1 MIIRL
6 GFEMAFES
14 PTPTPMLL
22 LLSTSP
28 DVQASL
34 LTPDTIHA
42 TPDVPMQ
49 EFRDSFGNRCTRL
62 VAPTGSFRLTSDF
75 RIQDSGFPDRTVPDA
90 PQVPLED
97 LPPDTLQFLLSSRYC
112 EVDKIGGIAWEL
124 FGNTLPGWA
133 RVQAICDWVHEN
145 IEYGYAFASPFKTA
159 MDVYEERRGV
169 CRDFQ
174 HLSVAF
180 CRALNIPARYVGG
193 YLGDIRIPPV
203 PTPMDFHAWFEAY
216 LGGQWYAFDAR
227 HNVPRVGRVPMS
239 KGRDATDTALTTA
252 FGDARLT
259 HFAVISE
266 EVEE

>member
-1 MIIRL
+1 
-6 GFEMAFES
+6 MAFES

-22 LLSTSP
+22 LLSTHPEVQP
-28 DVQASL
+28 DL
-34 LTPDTIHA
+34 LQPDQIRA
-42 TPDVPMQ
+42 TPNVPME
-49 EFRDSFGNRCTRL
+49 EFRDVFGNRCTRL
-62 VAPTGSFRLTSDF
+62 VAPAGSLRLKSEF
-75 RIQDSGFPDRTVPDA
+75 HVRNSGLPDPIVPDA
-90 PQVPLED
+90 PQVPIEN
-97 LPPDTLQFLLSSRYC
+97 LPPDTLPFLLSSRYC

-124 FGNTLPGWA
+124 FGDTLPGWA
-133 RVQAICDWVHEN
+133 RVQAICDWVHTH

-159 MDVYEERRGV
+159 MDVYEEGKGV

-203 PTPMDFHAWFEAY
+203 PVAMDFHAWFEAY

-227 HNVPRVGRVPMS
+227 HNIPRVGRVPMS

-259 HFAVISE
+259 YFAVTSE
-266 EVEE
+266 EVKE